1 MTAVLLVALGTV
13 LPMLLTALTWTHTL
27 IALMLIL
34 VIRPLSGWI
43 ALLKTDLNHR
53 DRTVVSV
60 YGVRGIG
67 SIYYLCY
74 AGSHMEFADET
85 QLWSLVG
92 LVILLSTILHGFSV
106 GWAMDKLDEG

>member
-1 MTAVLLVALGTV
+1 M
-13 LPMLLTALTWTHTL
+13 
-27 IALMLIL
+27 
-34 VIRPLSGWI
+34 VIRPLAGWVSLI
-43 ALLKTDLNHR
+43 GTPLDTSSRA
-53 DRTVVSV
+53 VVSI

-74 AGSHMEFADET
+74 AASHLEFVNEA

-106 GWAMDKLDEG
+106 GWAMDRIREE